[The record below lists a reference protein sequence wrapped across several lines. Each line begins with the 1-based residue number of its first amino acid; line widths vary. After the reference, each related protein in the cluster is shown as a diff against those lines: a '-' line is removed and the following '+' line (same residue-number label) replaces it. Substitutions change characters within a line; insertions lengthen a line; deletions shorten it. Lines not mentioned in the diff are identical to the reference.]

1 MMGFFLRITTPSL
14 FKTLERHDGVR
25 LIFMYK
31 LCFYV
36 PESDLERVKNALFAK
51 GAGHYKA
58 YDQCCWQVR
67 GEGQFRPLLNSQPY
81 IGHLDQ
87 LEKVVEYK
95 VEMICT
101 DTSIK
106 EVVQTLLGV
115 HPYEEPAYEVYK
127 FFLVEDL

>member
-1 MMGFFLRITTPSL
+1 
-14 FKTLERHDGVR
+14 
-25 LIFMYK
+25 MYK

-36 PESDLERVKNALFAK
+36 PESHLEQVKTALFAK
-51 GAGHYKA
+51 GAGCYKA

-67 GEGQFRPLLNSQPY
+67 GEGQFRPLPNSQPY
-81 IGHLDQ
+81 VGQLDQ
-87 LEKVVEYK
+87 LEKVLEYK

-106 EVVQTLLGV
+106 EVVQTLLGS

-127 FFLVEDL
+127 ILMVDDL